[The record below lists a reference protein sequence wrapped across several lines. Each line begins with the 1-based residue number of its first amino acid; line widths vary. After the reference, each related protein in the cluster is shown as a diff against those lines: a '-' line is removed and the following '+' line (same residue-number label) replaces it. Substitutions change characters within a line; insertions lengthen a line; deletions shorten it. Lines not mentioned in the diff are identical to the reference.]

1 MRTKI
6 GWHLIEV
13 LEKKAGEARTFEEAQ
28 EEVVAALEARKRSDG
43 LQLYRMQLREFEK
56 LKVEIYEDF
65 MN

>member
-13 LEKKAGEARTFEEAQ
+13 LGKKAGEARTFEEAQ